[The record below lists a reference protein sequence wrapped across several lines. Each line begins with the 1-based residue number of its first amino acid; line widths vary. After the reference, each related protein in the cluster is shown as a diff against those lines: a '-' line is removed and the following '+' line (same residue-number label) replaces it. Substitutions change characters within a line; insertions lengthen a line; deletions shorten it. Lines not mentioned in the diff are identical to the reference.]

1 MLRVVHRM
9 VLLVTAVL
17 VVSTLAGPA
26 AGAAVP
32 TAMGVG
38 ELRPGQMVDSPDHF
52 VHLVMQGDGN
62 LVVYG
67 GGAALWSSHTQ
78 GHPGAA
84 LFLQGDGNL
93 VVRASTGAALWATY
107 TRGSGPPDVLTVTN
121 QGSALLADWVGHHLW
136 TTPSTANRLVGGSD
150 LLPGQYLYATSG
162 EYLAMQGD
170 GNLVVYRAGR
180 ALWNSGTMG
189 HPGARAQMQTDGN
202 LVVRGTNGAAVWSS
216 GTRGAGTAL
225 ALVLGSGGN
234 LAVVDQ
240 AGRVVWPKATPPTG
254 AQLAGQLLSMWGG
267 RFNGEA
273 GVLSDLQ
280 AVSAGR
286 LITNSSS
293 CGHSVTVDARLLSVL
308 VRLTSRYQVFLNN
321 IITGH
326 GCDSALHP
334 KGQATDFERITDPNT
349 GSTTIFHGDNAA
361 LVSQFLVYLAALLP
375 TGAGLGQLG
384 CAGNNVALPA
394 GIQHF
399 PDTCS
404 HQHLQ
409 IVLDTH

>member
-1 MLRVVHRM
+1 MLRAMHRM
-9 VLLVTAVL
+9 IVLVMAVL
-17 VVSTLAGPA
+17 VASTLAGTA
-26 AGAAVP
+26 AGAAVL
-32 TAMGVG
+32 TSMVAD

-52 VHLVMQGDGN
+52 VHLVMQADGN
-62 LVVYG
+62 LVAYG
-67 GGAALWSSHTQ
+67 GSAALWASRTQ
-78 GHPGAA
+78 GHPGAV

-93 VVRASTGAALWATY
+93 VVRSSSGSALWATY
-107 TRGSGPPDVLTVTN
+107 TQGSGPRDVLTVTN
-121 QGSALLADWVGHHLW
+121 QGAVILSDWVGHHLW
-136 TTPSTANRLVGGSD
+136 VTPSTANRLAGGND

-180 ALWNSGTMG
+180 ALWNTGTMG

-202 LVVRGTNGAAVWSS
+202 LVVRGTNGVAVWAS
-216 GTRGAGTAL
+216 GTRGAGTGL

-254 AQLAGQLLSMWGG
+254 AQLAGQLLALWGG
-267 RFNGEA
+267 RLGGEA
-273 GVLSDLQ
+273 GVLADLQ

-308 VRLTSRYQVFLNN
+308 VQLTSRYQVFLNN

-334 KGQATDFERITDPNT
+334 KGQATDVERITDPTT

-375 TGAGLGQLG
+375 VGAGLGQLG

-409 IVLDTH
+409 IALDTH